1 MPSIDNLTSRIAAV
15 VLAALLC
22 FATHSRADTMTPIN
36 SFFAAGPQAAL
47 EIAIR
52 ADDVAR
58 INAALNHGANVNARG
73 RFDITPL
80 MVAVDAQCLRA
91 VQALLKAGALP
102 NAVAQDGNGAVSL
115 AVRSYLAQPNG
126 REILR
131 AVFNG
136 GGNPDTRQP
145 DGDPVLM
152 RFVHDRDVADLALM
166 KRLGA
171 NLDIRDRGGDPLIT
185 KLAMAQDWDMVWAFI
200 ELGAQADYENGKSRQ
215 PLSLALKGDYPAPD
229 SPLYPYKRKVWQW
242 LKDKGREVPSMAP

>member
-1 MPSIDNLTSRIAAV
+1 MP
-15 VLAALLC
+15 
-22 FATHSRADTMTPIN
+22 
-36 SFFAAGPQAAL
+36 AAGF
-47 EIAIR
+47 
-52 ADDVAR
+52 
-58 INAALNHGANVNARG
+58 N
-73 RFDITPL
+73 ITPL

-91 VQALLKAGALP
+91 VQALLKAGALA
-102 NAVAQDGNGAVSL
+102 NAVAQDGKRRGQAW

-126 REILR
+126 REILL

-171 NLDIRDRGGDPLIT
+171 DLDIRDRGGDPLIT

-200 ELGAQADYENGKSRQ
+200 ELGAQADYEKRPSPRQ
-215 PLSLALKGDYPAPD
+215 PLSLALKGDYPA
-229 SPLYPYKRKVWQW
+229 
-242 LKDKGREVPSMAP
+242 RELAAVSVQAESLAVAEGQGTGGAEFGALRPRCRRRRATRIGGPNRTAAGECSFLQRPAQCINGTISTESASWPPSGSS